1 MTLNLANEGYTRKRG
16 LTRIIIT
23 IIGIAVAVACS
34 VIAYYWIKS
43 YLLKAIALLL
53 LLKSWV
59 VAPVAWAN
67 KLWVGLTDLKWM
79 LAPFA
84 WVWTCVKEGLLWI
97 WELGGKVKIGKP
109 KFLEFGAWEME
120 WLSWPD
126 WSLSVPEVVKDGFE
140 VFVPEGVQAVEDV
153 LEEL

>member
-1 MTLNLANEGYTRKRG
+1 
-16 LTRIIIT
+16 
-23 IIGIAVAVACS
+23 
-34 VIAYYWIKS
+34 
-43 YLLKAIALLL
+43 LLKAIALLL

-59 VAPVAWAN
+59 VAPVTWAK

-84 WVWTCVKEGLLWI
+84 WVWTCVKKGLLWI
-97 WELGGKVKIGKP
+97 WELGDKVKIGKP
-109 KFLEFGAWEME
+109 KFLEFEAWEME

-126 WSLSVPEVVKDGFE
+126 WSLSVPEIVKDGFE